1 MATATSVPTRKT
13 IAAGSVG
20 AFVTLVVW
28 ILNTYV
34 PFFKTQ
40 PITGE
45 AASLATTVL
54 SAVAAWITP
63 PGANETTIQEPGG
76 AVKTATVA
84 TV

>member
-1 MATATSVPTRKT
+1 MATATSMPNRKT

-54 SAVAAWITP
+54 SGLAAWIVP
-63 PGANETTIQEPGG
+63 PAASETVIQDASG
-76 AVKTATVA
+76 AVKTATA
-84 TV
+84 

>member
-1 MATATSVPTRKT
+1 MATTTNVPTRKT

-20 AFVTLVVW
+20 AFVTLVIW

-54 SAVAAWITP
+54 SGVAAWIVP
-63 PGANETTIQEPGG
+63 PAASEATIQDASG
-76 AVKTATVA
+76 AVKSATA
-84 TV
+84 